1 MQRVKF
7 YFYGQGRLCFDNIM
21 KNYCFLLGRGT
32 RLTFGTN
39 DQEINSLNQHATFHT
54 SKLFFDKRDH
64 RLLSIVN
71 DMISGEPSQL
81 NDQRRFFHYFHPRG
95 IKEMAESRG
104 LRIAYAV
111 IHLLASL
118 ERGQIENRLNA
129 LCALRDE
136 VLCSAD
142 QGLKKNTARVLLEI
156 MKELVRAHGD
166 YARQLKLARDFS
178 IVASGKPRIVRDYL
192 ERYHL
197 LEMPEEW
204 NQLAFDDHVHDANT
218 KGRKSATH
226 LIMDAWIKGIR
237 RLRVIYYNFIRPET
251 AAELMEAAATMGIMV
266 RIGIEFSVSFYGGFA
281 EIIWVPRGFTDSR
294 HFLRFLEEESV
305 KAFMNN
311 GRAVSDH
318 QQEYVMAIFDAFN
331 EHHRPAINREL
342 AINLPMLDSERFY
355 TFVGL
360 GQASMLHLAK
370 FIHDRLLPLLAE
382 KVRRL
387 REQYAEADIDEQE
400 RIEAL
405 IVKMNLLTVDTVHE
419 RFLKPEQNPSVP
431 DINKTCPITPIPLLM
446 QLSPCELIDRL
457 AEFHSGYRITLN
469 LTHLKV
475 EDVLEMLYEC
485 NGRITRLE
493 IFNLKD
499 YANCKVDHIPPIH
512 RLQQSLNSGN
522 VIQIKQMILEII
534 DRLKAQGDPIARS
547 RVPKFKKILT
557 DIETLKNMYR
567 VKPLKPR
574 VGSDST
580 GHIDRFFG
588 MGLVVM
594 DSLPAHVQ
602 KKIENEAGSS
612 RLIIPFHID
621 TSLRRIYSYAHDAK
635 GRFEDFLRGIRKIP
649 GFRFTGIR
657 CTQEWVAHED
667 STAMV
672 DHGNIVTMGGHH
684 GDNTN
689 HLTLI
694 PPDVEPEK
702 VRYSWRYVHP
712 VLQNIIKVFVGF
724 VPAFLT
730 FLLTHDWWVL
740 TYFGAFIWFS
750 ITGLRNIVQSVIG
763 GGGIRRSSLLKWN
776 DFVGWDRLSDS
787 LFYTGFSVPLLDY
800 LVKTLFLQR
809 GLGITT
815 ATNPVLLY
823 AIMALVNGVYL
834 TSHNLFRGLP
844 KKAAYGNFFRSV
856 LSIPVAFTFNAIIG
870 GLLGVLG
877 VVNAAGI
884 LQSWA
889 AVISKAASDCV
900 AGFIEGSVDR
910 TKNVKN
916 RLKDYWQKLNQFQDC
931 YARLEILF
939 PETDVYDLLDQP
951 KAWLVEANQE
961 ARDQIIV
968 LIINAL
974 DLLYLWM
981 YQPRSRTAFP
991 NLLCRME
998 EDERRIL
1005 IKAQSILK
1013 MEREISQLFIDG
1025 IAGRNFSTPLA
1036 FYLNR
1041 SKGYIKAI
1049 NKLDRCV

>member
-1 MQRVKF
+1 
-7 YFYGQGRLCFDNIM
+7 
-21 KNYCFLLGRGT
+21 
-32 RLTFGTN
+32 
-39 DQEINSLNQHATFHT
+39 LNQQPSFRI

-71 DMISGEPSQL
+71 DMISGDASQL

-95 IKEMAESRG
+95 VKEMAESKG

-129 LCALRDE
+129 LRALRDE
-136 VLCSAD
+136 VLGSAD

-156 MKELVRAHGD
+156 MKELVRAHGN

-192 ERYHL
+192 ERYFL

-237 RLRVIYYNFIRPET
+237 RLRVIYYNYIRPET

-266 RIGIEFSVSFYGGFA
+266 HIGIEFSASFYGGYA
-281 EIIWVPRGFTDSR
+281 QIIWVPRGFSDSR
-294 HFLRFLEEESV
+294 DFLRFLEQEPVRE
-305 KAFMNN
+305 FMNS
-311 GRAVSDH
+311 GRTVSDH
-318 QQEYVMAIFDAFN
+318 QQGYVMEIFKALN
-331 EHHRPAINREL
+331 ETHRLKMNREL
-342 AINLPMLDSERFY
+342 DIDLPMLDQESFY
-355 TFVGL
+355 KFVGM

-370 FIHDRLLPLLAE
+370 FIHDRLMPLLQE
-382 KVRRL
+382 KLNRL
-387 REQYAEADIDEQE
+387 RERYALADVDEQE

-405 IVKMNLLTVDTVHE
+405 VIKMNLMTADAIYE
-419 RFLKPEQNPSVP
+419 RLLKPGQNPLIP
-431 DINKTCPITPIPLLM
+431 DISKSTSVKPLPPLM
-446 QLSPCELIDRL
+446 QLSPCALIDRL
-457 AEFHSGYRITLN
+457 AALHSGYRITLN

-475 EDVLEMLYEC
+475 EDVLEMLYDC
-485 NGRITRLE
+485 NGRISRLE

-499 YANCKVDHIPPIH
+499 YSDCKVDHIPAIH
-512 RLQQSLNSGN
+512 KLQQSLNDGN
-522 VIQIKQMILEII
+522 VIQLKQMILEII
-534 DRLKAQGDPIARS
+534 ERMVVLKDPVELS
-547 RVPKFKKILT
+547 RVPKFRKILA

-580 GHIDRFFG
+580 GHIDRLFG
-588 MGLVVM
+588 MGLVVI
-594 DSLPAHVQ
+594 DSLPDHVQ
-602 KKIENEAGSS
+602 KKIKNEAESS
-612 RLIIPFHID
+612 RLIIPLYID
-621 TSLRRIYSYAHDAK
+621 TSLRLIYSFNHEIK
-635 GRFEDFLRGIRKIP
+635 GRFNQFLSILRKIP
-649 GFRFTGIR
+649 GFRYVGIR
-657 CTQEWVAHED
+657 CSREWVAREN
-667 STAMV
+667 STRMV
-672 DHGNIVTMGGHH
+672 DHGNIATMGGHR

-689 HLTLI
+689 HLTLA
-694 PPDVEPEK
+694 PPDVKLEK

-712 VLQNIIKVFVGF
+712 VLQNIIKVGVGF
-724 VPAFLT
+724 VPAVLT

-740 TYFGAFIWFS
+740 MYFGAFIWFG

-763 GGGIRRSSLLKWN
+763 GGGIRRSSLMKWN
-776 DFVGWDRLSDS
+776 DFVSWDRLSDS

-800 LVKTLFLQR
+800 LVKTLLLQR
-809 GLGITT
+809 ELGITT
-815 ATNPVLLY
+815 ATNPVMLY
-823 AIMALVNGVYL
+823 AIMALFNGVYL

-844 KKAAYGNFFRSV
+844 KEAAYGNFFRSV
-856 LSIPVAFTFNAIIG
+856 FSIPVAFTFNALVG
-870 GLLGVLG
+870 GLLGLFG
-877 VVNAAGI
+877 VGNVAGI

-910 TKNVKN
+910 TNNVKN
-916 RLKDYWQKLNQFQDC
+916 RLKDYRQKMNQFLDC

-939 PETDVYDLLDQP
+939 PETDVYDLLEHPEQ
-951 KAWLVEANQE
+951 WLESANPE
-961 ARDQIIV
+961 ARDQIMI

-974 DLLYLWM
+974 DLLYFWM
-981 YQPRSRTAFP
+981 YQPRARTAFS

-998 EDERRIL
+998 MDERRIL
-1005 IKAQSILK
+1005 IKAQSVLK
-1013 MEREISQLFIDG
+1013 MEREISQMFIDG
-1025 IAGRNFSTPLA
+1025 IAGRNFSKPLA

-1041 SKGYIKAI
+1041 SKEYLKAI
-1049 NKLDRCV
+1049 DKLDRCV

>member
-1 MQRVKF
+1 
-7 YFYGQGRLCFDNIM
+7 
-21 KNYCFLLGRGT
+21 
-32 RLTFGTN
+32 
-39 DQEINSLNQHATFHT
+39 
-54 SKLFFDKRDH
+54 
-64 RLLSIVN
+64 
-71 DMISGEPSQL
+71 MISGDASKL

-95 IKEMAESRG
+95 VKEMAESKG

-129 LCALRDE
+129 LRALRDE

-156 MKELVRAHGD
+156 MKELVRAHGN
-166 YARQLKLARDFS
+166 YNRQLKLARDFS

-237 RLRVIYYNFIRPET
+237 RLRVIYYNYIRPET

-266 RIGIEFSVSFYGGFA
+266 RFGIEFSTSFYGSFA
-281 EIIWVPRGFTDSR
+281 QIIWVPRGFADSR
-294 HFLRFLEEESV
+294 DFLRFLEEEPV
-305 KAFMNN
+305 RAFMDN
-311 GRAVSDH
+311 GRAVSDY
-318 QQEYVMAIFDAFN
+318 QQDYVMEIFDAFN
-331 EHHRPAINREL
+331 EHHRLSINREL
-342 AINLPMLDSERFY
+342 EIDLPLLNSESFFK
-355 TFVGL
+355 FVGM

-370 FIHDRLLPLLAE
+370 FIHDRLLPLLKE

-387 REQYAEADIDEQE
+387 QQRYAQADADEQAH
-400 RIEAL
+400 IETL
-405 IVKMNLLTVDTVHE
+405 VVKMNLMTADTVHE
-419 RFLKPEQNPSVP
+419 RFLKPEQNPLIP
-431 DINKTCPITPIPLLM
+431 DITKSCSITPVPQLM
-446 QLSPCELIDRL
+446 QLSPCQMIDRL
-457 AEFHSGYRITLN
+457 AVLHSGYRVTLN

-475 EDVLEMLYEC
+475 EDVLEMLYDC
-485 NGRITRLE
+485 KGRITRLE

-499 YANCKVDHIPPIH
+499 YSDCQVDHIPEIH
-512 RLQQSLNSGN
+512 RLQQSLNDGN
-522 VIQIKQMILEII
+522 VIQIKQMIIEII
-534 DRLKAQGDPIARS
+534 ERMEIPGDSLANS
-547 RVPKFKKILT
+547 RVPKFRKILA

-580 GHIDRFFG
+580 GHIDRLFG

-594 DSLPAHVQ
+594 ESLPDHVQ
-602 KKIENEAGSS
+602 KKIKNEARSS
-612 RLIIPFHID
+612 RLIIPFYID
-621 TSLRRIYSYAHDAK
+621 TSLRLIYSFTNEMK
-635 GRFEDFLRGIRKIP
+635 GRFGKFLSALRKIP
-649 GFRFTGIR
+649 GFRYAGIR
-657 CTQEWVAHED
+657 CTREWVAQEN
-667 STAMV
+667 STRMV
-672 DHGNIVTMGGHH
+672 DQGNIVTMGGHQ

-689 HLTLI
+689 HLALV
-694 PPDVEPEK
+694 PVEAESEK

-712 VLQNIIKVFVGF
+712 VLQNIIKVGVGF
-724 VPAFLT
+724 IPAVLT

-740 TYFGAFIWFS
+740 MYFGAFIWFG

-776 DFVGWDRLSDS
+776 DFVSWDRLSDS

-800 LVKTLFLQR
+800 LVKTLLLQR

-815 ATNPVLLY
+815 ATSPVLLY

-844 KKAAYGNFFRSV
+844 KEAAYGNFFRSV
-856 LSIPVAFTFNAIIG
+856 LSIPVAFTFNALVG
-870 GLLGVLG
+870 GLLGLFGAGNV
-877 VVNAAGI
+877 AGI

-910 TKNVKN
+910 ANNVKN
-916 RLKDYWQKLNQFQDC
+916 RLKDYRQKMDQFLDC

-951 KAWLVEANQE
+951 GQWLESANPE
-961 ARDQIIV
+961 VRDQIMI
-968 LIINAL
+968 LTINAL
-974 DLLYLWM
+974 DLLYFWM
-981 YQPRSRTAFP
+981 YQPRARTAFT

-998 EDERRIL
+998 PDERRIL
-1005 IKAQSILK
+1005 IKAQSVLK
-1013 MEREISQLFIDG
+1013 MEREISQMFIDG
-1025 IAGRNFSTPLA
+1025 IAGRNFSQPLA
-1036 FYLNR
+1036 FFLNR
-1041 SKGYIKAI
+1041 SEEYLKAI
-1049 NKLDRCV
+1049 DKLDRCV

>member
-1 MQRVKF
+1 M
-7 YFYGQGRLCFDNIM
+7 DH
-21 KNYCFLLGRGT
+21 
-32 RLTFGTN
+32 
-39 DQEINSLNQHATFHT
+39 QEINFLNQHQRFPA

-64 RLLSIVN
+64 RLLTIVN
-71 DMISGEPSQL
+71 DMISGDTSL
-81 NDQRRFFHYFHPRG
+81 FSDQRRFFHYFHPRG
-95 IKEMAESRG
+95 IKEMAESKG

-129 LCALRDE
+129 LRALRDE

-156 MKELVRAHGD
+156 MKELIRAHGD
-166 YARQLKLARDFS
+166 YSRQLKLARDFS

-266 RIGIEFSVSFYGGFA
+266 RIGIEFSTSFYGGFA
-281 EIIWVPRGFTDSR
+281 QIIWVPRGFTDAR
-294 HFLRFLEEESV
+294 DFLRFLDEEPV
-305 KAFMNN
+305 RAFMNN
-311 GRAVSDH
+311 GRAVSEY
-318 QQEYVMAIFDAFN
+318 QQHYVMEIFDAFN
-331 EHHRPAINREL
+331 EKHRLSINREL
-342 AINLPMLDSERFY
+342 EINLPMLDPESFY
-355 TFVGL
+355 KFVGM

-370 FIHDRLLPLLAE
+370 FIHSRLMPLLKE
-382 KVRRL
+382 KVSRL
-387 REQYAEADIDEQE
+387 QEHYLRADKEEQE
-400 RIEAL
+400 RIEAQ
-405 IVKMNLLTVDTVHE
+405 VVTMNLMTVDAVHE
-419 RFLKPEQNPSVP
+419 RFLKPEQNPLIP
-431 DINKTCPITPIPLLM
+431 DIKKSCTVEPIPLLM

-457 AEFHSGYRITLN
+457 VELHSGYRVTLN
-469 LTHLKV
+469 LTDRKV
-475 EDVLEMLYEC
+475 EDVLEMLYDC
-485 NGRITRLE
+485 NGRISRLE

-499 YANCKVDHIPPIH
+499 YSDCKVDHIPAIH
-512 RLQQSLNSGN
+512 RLQQTLNDGN
-522 VIQIKQMILEII
+522 VIQLKQIITEII
-534 DRLKAQGDPIARS
+534 ERLQAAEDPLAHS
-547 RVPKFKKILT
+547 RIPKFKKILA

-580 GHIDRFFG
+580 GHIDRLFG

-602 KKIENEAGSS
+602 KKIANEAGSS
-612 RLIIPFHID
+612 RLIIPFSID
-621 TSLRRIYSYAHDAK
+621 ISLRLVYSFAHETK
-635 GRFEDFLRGIRKIP
+635 GRFEKYLRAIRKIP
-649 GFRFTGIR
+649 GLRFTGIR
-657 CTQEWVAHED
+657 CRREWLAHEN
-667 STAMV
+667 STRMV
-672 DHGNIVTMGGHH
+672 KQGNIVTMGGHH

-689 HLTLI
+689 HLVLV
-694 PPDVEPEK
+694 PPESEK
-702 VRYSWRYVHP
+702 IRYSWHYVHP
-712 VLQNIIKVFVGF
+712 VLQNIIKVGIGF

-740 TYFGAFIWFS
+740 TYFGAFIWFG

-776 DFVGWDRLSDS
+776 DFVSWDRLSDS

-800 LVKTLFLQR
+800 LVKTLLLNR
-809 GLGITT
+809 GLDINT
-815 ATNPVLLY
+815 ATHPVLLY
-823 AIMALVNGVYL
+823 AIMALVNGIYL

-844 KKAAYGNFFRSV
+844 KEAAYANFFRSV
-856 LSIPVAFTFNAIIG
+856 ISIPVAFGFNAVIG
-870 GLLGVLG
+870 GLLSFFGALNV
-877 VVNAAGI
+877 AGI

-889 AVISKAASDCV
+889 AVISKAASDFV

-910 TKNVKN
+910 ANNVKN
-916 RLKDYWQKLNQFQDC
+916 RLKDYRQKLNQFLDC

-951 KAWLVEANQE
+951 KEWLESADQE
-961 ARDQIIV
+961 VRDQIMI

-974 DLLYLWM
+974 DLLYFWM
-981 YQPRSRTAFP
+981 YQPRARTAFA

-998 EDERRIL
+998 PDERRIL

-1013 MEREISQLFIDG
+1013 MEREISQMFIDG
-1025 IAGRNFSTPLA
+1025 IAGRNFSKPLA

-1041 SKGYIKAI
+1041 STEYLKAI
-1049 NKLDRCV
+1049 DKLDSCI

>member
-1 MQRVKF
+1 M
-7 YFYGQGRLCFDNIM
+7 
-21 KNYCFLLGRGT
+21 
-32 RLTFGTN
+32 
-39 DQEINSLNQHATFHT
+39 
-54 SKLFFDKRDH
+54 
-64 RLLSIVN
+64 LSIVN
-71 DMISGEPSQL
+71 DMISGDASKL

-95 IKEMAESRG
+95 VKEMAESKG

-129 LCALRDE
+129 LRALRDE

-166 YARQLKLARDFS
+166 YNRQLKLARDFS

-192 ERYHL
+192 ERYYL

-237 RLRVIYYNFIRPET
+237 RLRVIYYNYIRPET

-266 RIGIEFSVSFYGGFA
+266 RIGIEFSASFYGGFA
-281 EIIWVPRGFTDSR
+281 QIIWVPRGFTDSR
-294 HFLRFLEEESV
+294 DVLHFLEEEPV
-305 KAFMNN
+305 RAFMDN

-318 QQEYVMAIFDAFN
+318 QQEYVMSIFDAFN
-331 EHHRPAINREL
+331 EDHRLSINRDLE
-342 AINLPMLDSERFY
+342 INLPILNSESFY
-355 TFVGL
+355 TYVGM

-370 FIHDRLLPLLAE
+370 FIHDQLLPILKE
-382 KVRRL
+382 KAHGL
-387 REQYAEADIDEQE
+387 RERYTQADSGEKE
-400 RIEAL
+400 LIEAL
-405 IVKMNLLTVDTVHE
+405 MVKMNLMTVDTVHE
-419 RFLKPEQNPSVP
+419 RFLKPEQNPMIP
-431 DINKTCPITPIPLLM
+431 DITKSCTITPIPVLM
-446 QLSPCELIDRL
+446 QLSPCQIIDRL
-457 AEFHSGYRITLN
+457 AALHSGYRITLN

-475 EDVLEMLYEC
+475 EDVLEMLYDC

-499 YANCKVDHIPPIH
+499 YSDCKVDHIPEIH
-512 RLQQSLNSGN
+512 RLQQSLNDGN

-534 DRLKAQGDPIARS
+534 ERMGMPGDPLANS
-547 RVPKFKKILT
+547 RVPKFRKILA

-580 GHIDRFFG
+580 GHIDRLFG
-588 MGLVVM
+588 MGLVVI
-594 DSLPAHVQ
+594 DSLPNHVQ
-602 KKIENEAGSS
+602 KKIKNEADSS
-612 RLIIPFHID
+612 RLIIPFYID
-621 TSLRRIYSYAHDAK
+621 TSLRLIYSFTHEMK
-635 GRFEDFLRGIRKIP
+635 GRFGNFLSALRKIP
-649 GFRFTGIR
+649 GFRYAGIR
-657 CTQEWVAHED
+657 CTREWVAQEN
-667 STAMV
+667 STRMV
-672 DHGNIVTMGGHH
+672 DQGNIVTMGGHQ

-689 HLTLI
+689 RLTLV
-694 PPDVEPEK
+694 PVDTESEK

-712 VLQNIIKVFVGF
+712 VLQNIIKVGVGF
-724 VPAFLT
+724 VPAVLT

-740 TYFGAFIWFS
+740 MYFGAFIWFG
-750 ITGLRNIVQSVIG
+750 ITGLRNIIQSVVG
-763 GGGIRRSSLLKWN
+763 GGGIRRSSLMKWN
-776 DFVGWDRLSDS
+776 DFVSWDRLSDS
-787 LFYTGFSVPLLDY
+787 LLYTGFSVPLLDY
-800 LVKTLFLQR
+800 LVKTLLLQR

-815 ATNPVLLY
+815 ATSPVLLY
-823 AIMALVNGVYL
+823 SIMALVNGVYL

-844 KKAAYGNFFRSV
+844 KEAAYGNFFRSV
-856 LSIPVAFTFNAIIG
+856 LSIPVAFAFNSIVG
-870 GLLGVLG
+870 GLLGLFGAGNV
-877 VVNAAGI
+877 AGI

-910 TKNVKN
+910 ANNVKN
-916 RLKDYWQKLNQFQDC
+916 RLKDYRQKMDQFLDC

-939 PETDVYDLLDQP
+939 PETDVYDLLEHPGQ
-951 KAWLVEANQE
+951 WLESANPE
-961 ARDQIIV
+961 ARDQIMI

-974 DLLYLWM
+974 DLLYFWM
-981 YQPRSRTAFP
+981 YQPRARTAFSR
-991 NLLCRME
+991 LLCRME
-998 EDERRIL
+998 LDERRIL
-1005 IKAQSILK
+1005 IKAQSVLK
-1013 MEREISQLFIDG
+1013 MEREISQMFIDG
-1025 IAGRNFSTPLA
+1025 IAGRNFSQPLA

-1041 SKGYIKAI
+1041 FDKYLKAVD
-1049 NKLDRCV
+1049 KLDRCV